1 MVTLAINTASHMTS
15 IALLEGK
22 KVLREESWE
31 SKNDEAEKLMPAIGK
46 ICAGGGGSRAGGARG
61 GEPRAG
67 LTFKNLEKIIVI
79 QGPGS
84 FTGLRVGI
92 TVANLISYLQKIPI
106 YSIDMYNFL
115 RIAHEPAHG
124 KLENDTAL
132 VLFAGKSEISIQ
144 FKKTD
149 KPIVTKISEAPKLL
163 KERKIKKIFGELFPE
178 QKKAL
183 KNFKFINP
191 ELTFGETVLKI
202 PAKDLKK
209 SKIVAPIYIKGPDI
223 SIPKPIK

>member
-1 MVTLAINTASHMTS
+1 MVTLAINTASHTTS

-31 SKNDEAEKLMPAIGK
+31 SKNNEAEKLMPAIKSILGK
-46 ICAGGGGSRAGGARG
+46 SNLA
-61 GEPRAG
+61 
-67 LTFKNLEKIIVI
+67 FKDLGKVIVI
-79 QGPGS
+79 RGPGS

-106 YSIDMYNFL
+106 YSIDMYDFL
-115 RIAHEPAHG
+115 RIAHGNG
-124 KLENDTAL
+124 KIGKISNDTAL

-144 FKKTD
+144 FNETNNGLSH
-149 KPIVTKISEAPKLL
+149 KPIISKISEAPKLL

-178 QKKAL
+178 QKEVL
-183 KNFKFINP
+183 KSFKFIP
-191 ELTFGETVLKI
+191 QKLTFGETALKI
-202 PAKDLKK
+202 PAKNLKK
-209 SKIVAPIYIKGPDI
+209 SKIVEPVYIKSPDI